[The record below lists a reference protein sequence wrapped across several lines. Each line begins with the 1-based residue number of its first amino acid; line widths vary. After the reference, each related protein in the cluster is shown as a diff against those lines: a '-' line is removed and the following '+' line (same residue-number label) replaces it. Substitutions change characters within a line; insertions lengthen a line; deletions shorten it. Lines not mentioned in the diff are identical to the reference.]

1 MKKLFAECV
10 DPFEHETVL
19 AELLG
24 LHKEL
29 IRKQPENPKI
39 YISTSGCNSIYMD
52 YIRAQTIKKETKQ
65 DNISILPYLYKLDG
79 YTTDVVI
86 YDELEKEN

>member
-1 MKKLFAECV
+1 MKKHFIECV
-10 DPFEHETVL
+10 DPFEHETGF

-24 LHKEL
+24 LQKEL

-39 YISTSGCNSIYMD
+39 YISTSGCNNIYMD
-52 YIRAQTIKKETKQ
+52 YIRAQTLKKEKRQ
-65 DNISILPYLYKLDG
+65 DNINLLPYLYELDG